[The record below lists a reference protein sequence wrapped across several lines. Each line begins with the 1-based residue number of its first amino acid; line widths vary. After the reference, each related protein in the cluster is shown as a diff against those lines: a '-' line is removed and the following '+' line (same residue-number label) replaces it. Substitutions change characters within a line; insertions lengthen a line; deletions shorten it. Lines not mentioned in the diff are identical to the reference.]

1 MSIETVTEEEAAFTW
16 DNLVNKRVRK
26 LALHDVTSSCSEF
39 MPSGQVA
46 SNLDL
51 RTLPNYVQKSLKLT
65 EEEKAQLKVGTLP
78 KKFAKSHKLEDFTEP
93 TVTKK
98 KETSVNCKNC
108 GKPLKSVAKFCGKCG
123 TPRD

>member
-16 DNLVNKRVRK
+16 NNLVNKRVRK
-26 LALHDVTSSCSEF
+26 LASHDVGICTEF
-39 MPSGQVA
+39 MPSGQFA
-46 SNLDL
+46 SNLDE
-51 RTLPNYVQKSLKLT
+51 RTQTDDPREALKQQEFEL
-65 EEEKAQLKVGTLP
+65 LKNIEDTLP

-108 GKPLKSVAKFCGKCG
+108 GKPLKSVVKFCGKCG
-123 TPRD
+123 TPRA

>member
-16 DNLVNKRVRK
+16 DNLVSKSVRK
-26 LALHDVTSSCSEF
+26 FTLHDAGFCTEF

-51 RTLPNYVQKSLKLT
+51 RPDPKIDFPSLQLT

-123 TPRD
+123 TPRA

>member
-1 MSIETVTEEEAAFTW
+1 MSIEEITEEEAGFTW
-16 DNLVNKRVRK
+16 NNLVSKSVRK
-26 LALHDVTSSCSEF
+26 FTLHDAGFCTEF

-51 RTLPNYVQKSLKLT
+51 RTQIFPTTRQLT

-98 KETSVNCKNC
+98 KETSAFCENC
-108 GKPLKSVAKFCGKCG
+108 GNTLNPKAKFCGSCG
-123 TPRD
+123 NQV

>member
-16 DNLVNKRVRK
+16 DNLVTKWVRE
-26 LALHDVTSSCSEF
+26 LTLHDAGFCTEF

-51 RTLPNYVQKSLKLT
+51 RPAPKIDFRFSQPS
-65 EEEKAQLKVGTLP
+65 EEAKASVKGGRLP

>member
-39 MPSGQVA
+39 MPSGQFA
-46 SNLDL
+46 SNLDE
-51 RTLPNYVQKSLKLT
+51 RTQTDDPREAMKQQEFELLKNI
-65 EEEKAQLKVGTLP
+65 EDTLP

>member
-16 DNLVNKRVRK
+16 GNLVNKRVRK
-26 LALHDVTSSCSEF
+26 LVLHDVTSSCSEF

-51 RTLPNYVQKSLKLT
+51 RTPPNYVQKSLKLT

-98 KETSVNCKNC
+98 KETSSFCDNC
-108 GKPLKSVAKFCGKCG
+108 GNTLNPKAKFCGSCG
-123 TPRD
+123 NQV

>member
-16 DNLVNKRVRK
+16 NNLVSKRVK
-26 LALHDVTSSCSEF
+26 ILTLHDVGICTEF
-39 MPSGQVA
+39 MPSGQFA

-51 RTLPNYVQKSLKLT
+51 RPDPKIDLPSLQLT

>member
-16 DNLVNKRVRK
+16 DNLVSKSVRK
-26 LALHDVTSSCSEF
+26 FTLHDAGFCTEF

-51 RTLPNYVQKSLKLT
+51 RTQIFPTTRQLT

>member
-16 DNLVNKRVRK
+16 GNLVNKRVRK
-26 LALHDVTSSCSEF
+26 LVLHDVTSSCSEF

-51 RTLPNYVQKSLKLT
+51 RTPPNYVQKSLKLT

-108 GKPLKSVAKFCGKCG
+108 GKPLKSVAKFCGSCG
-123 TPRD
+123 TAR

>member
-65 EEEKAQLKVGTLP
+65 E
-78 KKFAKSHKLEDFTEP
+78 
-93 TVTKK
+93 
-98 KETSVNCKNC
+98 
-108 GKPLKSVAKFCGKCG
+108 
-123 TPRD
+123 